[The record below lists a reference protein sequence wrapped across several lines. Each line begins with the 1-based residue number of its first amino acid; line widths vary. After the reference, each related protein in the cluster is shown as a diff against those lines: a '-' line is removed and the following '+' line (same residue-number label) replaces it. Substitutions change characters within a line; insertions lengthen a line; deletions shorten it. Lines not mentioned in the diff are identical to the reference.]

1 MRPGLVPKSV
11 MILDNGGDENREN
24 GEAKASSA
32 CVANPFHM
40 LGVLP
45 FTVRIGCLFGFS
57 TVLN

>member
-1 MRPGLVPKSV
+1 